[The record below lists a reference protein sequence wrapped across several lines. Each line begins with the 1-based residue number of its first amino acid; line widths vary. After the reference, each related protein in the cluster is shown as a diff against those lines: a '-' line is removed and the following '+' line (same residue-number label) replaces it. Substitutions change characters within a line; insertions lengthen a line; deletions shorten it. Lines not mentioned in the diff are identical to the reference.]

1 MIINSCP
8 VSLPSEIDQP
18 QPLTLGMLLMMIIR
32 RLAPNPGH
40 FAPQDFYVR
49 NWWQFWVRC
58 KREYLQTLLNR
69 SKWKKHE
76 RNLSLG
82 DIVLVKEDDAD
93 RKDRS
98 LAGKITE
105 VTWNWDGKVRRAEVI
120 SWKAGSMKTYD
131 RPISS
136 WLNTILMRTR
146 ISIKNSSFRQLIY
159 CSFFSQL
166 TVS

>member
-1 MIINSCP
+1 MIINSYP

-76 RNLSLG
+76 RNLSFG
-82 DIVLVKEDDAD
+82 DIVLVQEDAAD

-105 VTWNWDGKVRRAEVI
+105 VTRNSDGKARRAEVI
-120 SWKAGSMKTYD
+120 SWKAGSMRTYCMTHQFPVD
-131 RPISS
+131 WIQYWWEQGFQLKILPFGS
-136 WLNTILMRTR
+136 WFIVVPFCN
-146 ISIKNSSFRQLIY
+146 
-159 CSFFSQL
+159 
-166 TVS
+166 